1 MHGLNDW
8 HLEDVRLAPH
18 DFIDDQAALALAAIA
33 RQATSARR
41 ALGQRIRKL
50 NRDLQNDQTTQ

>member
-8 HLEDVRLAPH
+8 HLETVRLATH
-18 DFIDDQAALALAAIA
+18 DFIGHQCDLAMADIA
-33 RQATSARR
+33 RQASSARR

-50 NRDLQNDQTTQ
+50 NRDLQNDQNTQ

>member
-8 HLEDVRLAPH
+8 HLEAVRLATH
-18 DFIDDQAALALAAIA
+18 DFIDDQEALALAGIA
-33 RQATSARR
+33 RQASSARR
-41 ALGQRIRKL
+41 ALGQLIRKL

>member
-8 HLEDVRLAPH
+8 HLETVRLATR
-18 DFIDDQAALALAAIA
+18 DFIDHQAALALADIA
-33 RQATSARR
+33 RQASSARR

-50 NRDLQNDQTTQ
+50 NSDLQNDQNTQ

>member
-8 HLEDVRLAPH
+8 HLETVRLATH
-18 DFIDDQAALALAAIA
+18 DFIGHQGDLAMADIA
-33 RQATSARR
+33 RQASSARR

-50 NRDLQNDQTTQ
+50 NRDLQNDQNTQ